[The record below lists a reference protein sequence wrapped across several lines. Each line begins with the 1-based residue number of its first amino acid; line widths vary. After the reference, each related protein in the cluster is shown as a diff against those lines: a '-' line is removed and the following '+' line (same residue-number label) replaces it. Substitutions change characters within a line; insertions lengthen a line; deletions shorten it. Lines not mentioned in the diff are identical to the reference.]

1 MPQRDLLIAVLCSVL
16 AGLAVAAQT
25 VLNARL
31 SAKIGLAQCMTI
43 VSVITLVL
51 SLAAWAIAPRWSRG
65 PATSGSAPWIEY
77 AGGFC
82 GFAIIV
88 GLTVA
93 APRIGIGRTLAI
105 AILAQLLLA
114 MLFDRLGLAGVQ
126 RAITIEQLAGAL
138 LMVGGAYL
146 ILKR

>member
-1 MPQRDLLIAVLCSVL
+1 MQRDLVIAVLCSIL
-16 AGLAVAAQT
+16 AGLAVTAQT
-25 VLNARL
+25 VLNSRL

-51 SLAAWAIAPRWSRG
+51 SIAAWAVAPRWSQQ
-65 PATSGSAPWIEY
+65 PSSSSAHWLEY
-77 AGGFC
+77 AGGVF

-93 APRIGIGRTLAI
+93 APRIGIGRALAI

-126 RAITIEQLAGAL
+126 RAITTPQVLGVL

-146 ILKR
+146 VLRR